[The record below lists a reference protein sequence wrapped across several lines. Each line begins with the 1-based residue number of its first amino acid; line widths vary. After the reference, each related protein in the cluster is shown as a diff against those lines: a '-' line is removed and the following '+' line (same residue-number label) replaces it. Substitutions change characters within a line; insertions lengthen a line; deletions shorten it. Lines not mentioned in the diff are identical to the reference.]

1 MGGRPRHLLAA
12 LLLLA
17 APAARAQAVVRTVA
31 LLPVE
36 SGVLGVQARSDD
48 AVLVAASTAHDTATI
63 ALQAPDVRQ
72 FADSTARLVAR
83 HVPRTRRERVYRS
96 VVTDRTTGAGLSFAR
111 HVQDG
116 ASVYRFYFARAD
128 ITGFPF
134 VVSRRELT
142 LFLDALRRGAA
153 EARRLA
159 AHPDSAP
166 PR

>member
-12 LLLLA
+12 LLLA

-31 LLPVE
+31 LLPVS
-36 SGVLGVQARSDD
+36 SGVLAVQARSDD

-63 ALQAPDVRQ
+63 TLQARDVRL
-72 FADSTARLVAR
+72 FADSTARLVS
-83 HVPRTRRERVYRS
+83 HPVRRSRKERVYRS
-96 VVTDRTTGAGLSFAR
+96 IVIDRSTGAGLSFAR
-111 HVQDG
+111 HVRDG
-116 ASVYRFYFARAD
+116 ASVYRFYFARAN

-134 VVSRRELT
+134 VVSRGELR

-153 EARRLA
+153 EARRMA
-159 AHPDSAP
+159 AQPDSAG